1 MWINFYS
8 YLTSFNS
15 DLTYLDGLSINWRC
29 AVESHR
35 EVERR
40 LVEERGREI
49 SQPHPVSLHSRPV
62 IKSMELHL
70 TRVSDRVH
78 CDPGKPPELR
88 KTWQDKLKQTLN
100 TTDLFLSKTHNC
112 FTVGQLVR
120 NSVASIL
127 ITSCITCFCSSCRSA
142 EKLMTARLLFNS

>member
-1 MWINFYS
+1 MSMYINLNS

-15 DLTYLDGLSINWRC
+15 DLKYLDGLGINWRC

-40 LVEERGREI
+40 LVEERRREI

-88 KTWQDKLKQTLN
+88 KT
-100 TTDLFLSKTHNC
+100 
-112 FTVGQLVR
+112 
-120 NSVASIL
+120 
-127 ITSCITCFCSSCRSA
+127 
-142 EKLMTARLLFNS
+142 